1 MIGIHMRTLVIV
13 YQAGIANVFEDRRR
27 LLQSDFRTCE
37 MFCRGA
43 QAMGATIVPAW
54 ANVAGDVSRATWNYE
69 DFDNAPF
76 NDKFGIC
83 YRMEGA
89 KAA

>member
-1 MIGIHMRTLVIV
+1 MRTLVIV
-13 YQAGIANVFEDRRR
+13 YQGGIANVFEDYRR

-54 ANVAGDVSRATWNYE
+54 CNVAGDVGTCHERWNYN
-69 DFDNAPF
+69 DFENAPF

-89 KAA
+89 IA

>member
-1 MIGIHMRTLVIV
+1 MQSNAEQRTLVIV
-13 YQAGIANVFEDRRR
+13 YQAGIANVFENRRR

-54 ANVAGDVSRATWNYE
+54 CNMAGDVILETWNYE
-69 DFDNAPF
+69 NFDNAPF
-76 NDKFGIC
+76 NESFGIC
-83 YRMEGA
+83 YPMKGR
-89 KAA
+89 AA